1 MRGLEDLADDMPRE
15 LAVIAARRLPRR
27 QRLGGSSVVGLH
39 SACVVGVLAR
49 LQAIDERVSERG
61 RALGER
67 YAVVASL
74 AWPCMRSGVQAW
86 RGGLFLSA
94 MWVSDKAD
102 PQICLAH
109 HRMAQRPCAH
119 AFASWSE
126 GHRGTRCGK
135 SS

>member
-67 YAVVASL
+67 YAVVAASSS
-74 AWPCMRSGVQAW
+74 MRSSVQEVQA
-86 RGGLFLSA
+86 
-94 MWVSDKAD
+94 
-102 PQICLAH
+102 
-109 HRMAQRPCAH
+109 
-119 AFASWSE
+119 
-126 GHRGTRCGK
+126 
-135 SS
+135 